1 MVDETVRENLQLE
14 DDRDLASR
22 ENRLVSIVAT
32 GEKTVIYV
40 NSRDQSVALA
50 KTLRKRVPDCA
61 TRIAFYNAGLTR
73 TDRHRVEEAFR
84 DGSLSCIVS
93 TSAFG
98 EGVNLPDI
106 RHVVL
111 YHMPFGGIEFNQMS
125 GRAGRDGQPAVI
137 HLLYS
142 SRDARINE
150 RLLDCYAPERD
161 ELVTLYR
168 ALQTMWRSNR
178 GKTGD
183 DSFSASDIDIAQMCL
198 AIDARTPVDE
208 RSVESGL
215 GIFEELGFC
224 RVSGFDDTRRIAMA
238 ENPGRVQLSRS
249 IRYLEGLRSRMEFS
263 AFRSWALDSC
273 ASDML
278 AKVNRPIVPR
288 A

>member
-1 MVDETVRENLQLE
+1 MR
-14 DDRDLASR
+14 
-22 ENRLVSIVAT
+22 
-32 GEKTVIYV
+32 
-40 NSRDQSVALA
+40 
-50 KTLRKRVPDCA
+50 
-61 TRIAFYNAGLTR
+61 
-73 TDRHRVEEAFR
+73 
-84 DGSLSCIVS
+84 
-93 TSAFG
+93 
-98 EGVNLPDI
+98 
-106 RHVVL
+106 
-111 YHMPFGGIEFNQMS
+111 
-125 GRAGRDGQPAVI
+125 GRAGRDGRPAVI

-183 DSFSASDIDIAQMCL
+183 DSFCASDIDIAQMCL
-198 AIDARTPVDE
+198 AIDARTPVE
-208 RSVESGL
+208 EPLWKRIILAVPRGFGSLVRSVAGVGE
-215 GIFEELGFC
+215 
-224 RVSGFDDTRRIAMA
+224 FDPVYRRDGDTRRIVMA

>member
-1 MVDETVRENLQLE
+1 M
-14 DDRDLASR
+14 
-22 ENRLVSIVAT
+22 
-32 GEKTVIYV
+32 
-40 NSRDQSVALA
+40 
-50 KTLRKRVPDCA
+50 
-61 TRIAFYNAGLTR
+61 
-73 TDRHRVEEAFR
+73 
-84 DGSLSCIVS
+84 
-93 TSAFG
+93 
-98 EGVNLPDI
+98 NLPDI

-111 YHMPFGGIEFNQMS
+111 YHMPFGAIEFNQMS

-238 ENPGRVQLSRS
+238 RKPRPCAIEQVNSVFG
-249 IRYLEGLRSRMEFS
+249 GL
-263 AFRSWALDSC
+263 AFAHGVLGFPELGARF
-273 ASDML
+273 
-278 AKVNRPIVPR
+278 VRF
-288 A
+288 

>member
-1 MVDETVRENLQLE
+1 M
-14 DDRDLASR
+14 
-22 ENRLVSIVAT
+22 
-32 GEKTVIYV
+32 

-61 TRIAFYNAGLTR
+61 THIAFYNAGLAR
-73 TDRHRVEEAFR
+73 SDRRRVEEAFR

-111 YHMPFGGIEFNQMS
+111 YHMPFGAIEFNQMS

-215 GIFEELGFC
+215 GIFEELGFVEF
-224 RVSGFDDTRRIAMA
+224 RGLTTPVA
-238 ENPGRVQLSRS
+238 SRWPKTP
-249 IRYLEGLRSRMEFS
+249 
-263 AFRSWALDSC
+263 AAC
-273 ASDML
+273 
-278 AKVNRPIVPR
+278 N
-288 A
+288 

>member
-1 MVDETVRENLQLE
+1 MRRTR
-14 DDRDLASR
+14 RSR
-22 ENRLVSIVAT
+22 R
-32 GEKTVIYV
+32 
-40 NSRDQSVALA
+40 
-50 KTLRKRVPDCA
+50 
-61 TRIAFYNAGLTR
+61 
-73 TDRHRVEEAFR
+73 
-84 DGSLSCIVS
+84 
-93 TSAFG
+93 
-98 EGVNLPDI
+98 
-106 RHVVL
+106 
-111 YHMPFGGIEFNQMS
+111 
-125 GRAGRDGQPAVI
+125 QPAVI

-178 GKTGD
+178 GKTGA

-208 RSVESGL
+208 RSVASGL

>member
-1 MVDETVRENLQLE
+1 MCIR
-14 DDRDLASR
+14 DR
-22 ENRLVSIVAT
+22 T
-32 GEKTVIYV
+32 G
-40 NSRDQSVALA
+40 A
-50 KTLRKRVPDCA
+50 
-61 TRIAFYNAGLTR
+61 
-73 TDRHRVEEAFR
+73 
-84 DGSLSCIVS
+84 
-93 TSAFG
+93 
-98 EGVNLPDI
+98 
-106 RHVVL
+106 
-111 YHMPFGGIEFNQMS
+111 
-125 GRAGRDGQPAVI
+125 
-137 HLLYS
+137 
-142 SRDARINE
+142 
-150 RLLDCYAPERD
+150 
-161 ELVTLYR
+161 
-168 ALQTMWRSNR
+168 
-178 GKTGD
+178 

-208 RSVESGL
+208 RSVASGL

>member
-1 MVDETVRENLQLE
+1 MVVRSVRSNVLLE
-14 DDRDLASR
+14 DARELRDRECALVCVVAS
-22 ENRLVSIVAT
+22 
-32 GEKTVIYV
+32 GEKTICYV
-40 NSRDQSVALA
+40 NSREQSVAIA
-50 KTLRKRVPDCA
+50 RMLRRAVPDLA
-61 TRIAFYNAGLTR
+61 PRISYYNAGLSR
-73 TDRHRVEEAFR
+73 EDRGRVERAFR
-84 DGSLSCIVS
+84 DGELTCIVS

-98 EGVNLPDI
+98 EGVNLPDG

-111 YHMPFGGIEFNQMS
+111 YHMPFGSIEFNQMS

-224 RVSGFDDTRRIAMA
+224 RVSGFDDTRRIAMT